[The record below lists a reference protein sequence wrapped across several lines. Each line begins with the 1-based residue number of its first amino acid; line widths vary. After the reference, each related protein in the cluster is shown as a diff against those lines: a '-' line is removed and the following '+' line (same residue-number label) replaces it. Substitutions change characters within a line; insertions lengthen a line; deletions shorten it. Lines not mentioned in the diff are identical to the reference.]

1 VIKSP
6 QLPIVLLN
14 RCLLGIEIMTAAR
27 ENKSKRVRVAPFIII
42 LIFLIMGIVGIMTGE
57 VNRVL
62 EQAVQVCLS
71 CIGIG

>member
-1 VIKSP
+1 
-6 QLPIVLLN
+6 
-14 RCLLGIEIMTAAR
+14 MTA
-27 ENKSKRVRVAPFIII
+27 ESEKKSKRVRAVPFITI
-42 LIFLIMGIVGIMTGE
+42 LFFLIMGILGIMTGE

>member
-1 VIKSP
+1 
-6 QLPIVLLN
+6 
-14 RCLLGIEIMTAAR
+14 MTAAR
-27 ENKSKRVRVAPFIII
+27 ENKSKRVGIAPFITI